1 MSDLTA
7 SFIQPSPSSTGER
20 TVVPNA
26 ILGMLIFVVCE
37 IMFFGGLI
45 SAYLVG
51 KAAALDAGGA
61 WPPAG
66 QPRLPIGSTAFNTFV
81 LLISG
86 WFMSRT
92 SITQRQPEGKG
103 ATRKLLAAAIGL
115 GAFFVVFQGYEW
127 TRLIQFGLTMQS
139 STYGG
144 FFYLIV
150 GTHALHVIVALTAL
164 IYAYIQL
171 KNDRLTSGVLGASR
185 IFWYF
190 VVGLWPV
197 LYVTVYVL

>member
-1 MSDLTA
+1 M
-7 SFIQPSPSSTGER
+7 
-20 TVVPNA
+20 
-26 ILGMLIFVVCE
+26 ILFVICE

-51 KAAALDAGGA
+51 KAAALDAGGT
-61 WPPAG
+61 WPPAN
-66 QPRLPIGSTAFNTFV
+66 QPRLPIGSTAINTAI
-81 LLISG
+81 LLFSG
-86 WFMSRT
+86 WFMFRT
-92 SITQRQPEGKG
+92 SKTQCESEGKE
-103 ATRKLLAAAIGL
+103 ATLKLLVFAIGL
-115 GAFFVVFQGYEW
+115 GSFFVIFQGREW
-127 TRLIQFGLTMQS
+127 AHLIEFGLTMQS

-150 GTHALHVIVALTAL
+150 GTHALHVIIGLAALT
-164 IYAYIQL
+164 YACIQL

-197 LYVTVYVL
+197 LYVTVYLL

>member
-1 MSDLTA
+1 M
-7 SFIQPSPSSTGER
+7 
-20 TVVPNA
+20 
-26 ILGMLIFVVCE
+26 ILFVICE

-51 KAAALDAGGA
+51 KAAALDAGGT
-61 WPPAG
+61 WPPAN
-66 QPRLPIGSTAFNTFV
+66 QPRLPIGSTAINTAI
-81 LLISG
+81 LLFSG
-86 WFMSRT
+86 WFMFRT
-92 SITQRQPEGKG
+92 SKTQCESEGKE
-103 ATRKLLAAAIGL
+103 ATLKLLVFAIGL
-115 GAFFVVFQGYEW
+115 GSFFVIFQGREW
-127 TRLIQFGLTMQS
+127 AHLIKFGLTMQS

-150 GTHALHVIVALTAL
+150 GTHALHVIIGLAALT
-164 IYAYIQL
+164 YACIQL

-197 LYVTVYVL
+197 LYLTVYLL

>member
-26 ILGMLIFVVCE
+26 ILGMIIFVVCE

-51 KAAALDAGGA
+51 KAAALDAGGT
-61 WPPAG
+61 WPPPD
-66 QPRLPIGSTAFNTFV
+66 QPRLPIASTAFNTVV
-81 LLISG
+81 LLLSG
-86 WFMSRT
+86 WFISRT
-92 SITQRQPEGKG
+92 SISQHQPEGKDT
-103 ATRKLLAAAIGL
+103 TRKLLAATMGL

>member
-51 KAAALDAGGA
+51 KAAALDAGGT
-61 WPPAG
+61 WPPSD
-66 QPRLPIGSTAFNTFV
+66 QPRLPIASTAFNTIV
-81 LLISG
+81 LLLSG
-86 WFMSRT
+86 WFISRT
-92 SITQRQPEGKG
+92 SISQHQPEGKDT
-103 ATRKLLAAAIGL
+103 TRKLLVATIGL
-115 GAFFVVFQGYEW
+115 GAFFVIFQGYEW

-150 GTHALHVIVALTAL
+150 GTHALHVIVALAAL

-171 KNDRLTSGVLGASR
+171 KNDRLTNGVLGASR